1 MSATGAATTLERF
14 ALAKH
19 RAYTWRAELSFIKKL
34 TLALT
39 LAAVIGLMAQA
50 RIVLPW
56 TPVPITLQT
65 LGVLMAGVLL
75 GRGWGA
81 VSVALYLALGIAGV
95 PWFTGWAGGLAHLAG
110 PTGGYLIGFIL
121 AALFVGYVTDKY
133 VAARRIGPLF
143 ALMLFASLVLVYVPG
158 VLQLKLWLNL
168 VLGNPVTWTQALNLG
183 AVPFIA
189 GDVLKVAA
197 ASGLAYALSTRHPF
211 GKETDRH

>member
-1 MSATGAATTLERF
+1 MSVTGAATTLERF

-19 RAYTWRAELSFIKKL
+19 RAYSWRAELSFIKKL

-50 RIVLPW
+50 RIILPW

-65 LGVLMAGVLL
+65 FGVLLTGLLL

-81 VSVALYLALGIAGV
+81 LSVGLYLALGIAGV
-95 PWFTGWAGGLAHLAG
+95 PWFTGWGGGLAHLAG
-110 PTGGYLIGFIL
+110 PTGGYLIGFVL
-121 AALFVGYVTDKY
+121 AALFLGHFTDKY

-143 ALMLFASLVLVYVPG
+143 ALMLFGGLVLVYVPG
-158 VLQLKLWLNL
+158 VLQLKLWMSLA
-168 VLGNPVTWTQALNLG
+168 LGNQISWGQALNMGL
-183 AVPFIA
+183 VPFIA

-197 ASGLAYALSTRHPF
+197 AAGLGYALSSRRAF
-211 GKETDRH
+211 GNEADGK